1 VYLLPLPYGELNVT
15 VEDDVHKMS
24 GPLLLLAGP
33 GTGKTHSLARRM
45 KYLVEDECVNPENIT
60 VITFTAP
67 AARNMHERISD
78 SSNQELYVPPES
90 QPNLICTMH
99 SLGYRILREKASALG
114 LKDDIRVVYSDSLRN
129 ILVGDAA
136 QLAGFQREDADE
148 TSKCRQYGKCSRSD
162 EKKKCKICDEY
173 RKVLNCC
180 SAIDYDDQIMLACEV
195 LREDSELLKKYR
207 LRCQHL
213 LVDEY
218 QDINAGQFE
227 LIQIL
232 SEDQPEGLFVV
243 GDDDQSIYS
252 WRGGSPEFIRN
263 FGIHFGSEAK
273 IIPLEKSFRCHPHIL
288 DGALSVVAEYD
299 KNRLSKHK
307 LEYKTEEGAK
317 IKIHNVPSDKKE
329 ASVVRRIAEKAIPS
343 RSVLILLPHRGFS
356 KAIIEELRRAGIRFT
371 APMPLPG
378 DGVPLIS
385 TLSRWLMNNADS
397 LSFRECLEACI
408 NNPNFGIP
416 SKDSRKKEKLEDRE
430 KNLHKISTLW
440 KHVIEGDANS
450 FWHSLEHRKNDG
462 DLYSKTF
469 SAFDKVRSLNDSQD
483 DPASFLCEVVKVLH
497 PWRKTKQLLEELE
510 SWVESSGQVFYIG
523 QRTSVQL
530 MTLQGAKG
538 LEADIVCVVGLE
550 EGILPRSG
558 SSEEEIAEQSRL
570 MFVSMTRAIEELH
583 IFHARKRSGALM
595 FRPIYRKGKP
605 PDLQRSRFID
615 SIPNEHK
622 EVQYHKFG

>member
-1 VYLLPLPYGELNVT
+1 MEDEVY
-15 VEDDVHKMS
+15 KMS
-24 GPLLLLAGP
+24 GPILLLAGP
-33 GTGKTHSLARRM
+33 GTGKTYSLAKRI
-45 KYLVEDECVNPENIT
+45 KYLVEDRFTNPENIA
-60 VITFTAP
+60 VITFTAS

-78 SSNQELYVPPES
+78 SSNQELYVHPES
-90 QPNLICTMH
+90 QPNLISTMH
-99 SLGYRILREKASALG
+99 SLGYRILREKAPALG
-114 LKDDIRVVYSDSLRN
+114 LKDDIRVVYSDNLRN
-129 ILVGDAA
+129 ILVEDAA
-136 QLAGFQREDADE
+136 QLAGFQREDAGE
-148 TSKCRQYGKCSRSD
+148 TAKCRQYGKCFRSG
-162 EKKKCKICDEY
+162 EKKCKVCDEY

-180 SAIDYDDQIMLACEV
+180 SAIDYDDQIMLACKV
-195 LREDSELLKKYR
+195 LREDSDLLKKYR

-232 SEDQPEGLFVV
+232 SEDQREGLFVV

-263 FGIHFGSEAK
+263 FGKHFGSEAK

-288 DGALSVVAEYD
+288 EGALSVVAEYD
-299 KNRLSKHK
+299 KKRLSKHK
-307 LEYKTEEGAK
+307 LEYKTEVGAK
-317 IKIHNVPSDKKE
+317 IKVHNVPSDKKE
-329 ASVVRRIAEKAIPS
+329 ASVVRRIVEKAIPS

-356 KAIIEELRRAGIRFT
+356 KAIVEELRRAGIRFT
-371 APMPLPG
+371 APIPTPG
-378 DGVPLIS
+378 EGVPLLS
-385 TLSRWLMNNADS
+385 TLSRWLVNTADS

-408 NNPNFGIP
+408 NNPDFGIP
-416 SKDSRKKEKLEDRE
+416 SKESKKKEKLEDRE
-430 KNLHKISTLW
+430 RNLHKISALW
-440 KHVIEGDANS
+440 KHLIGGDAKS
-450 FWHSLEHRKNDG
+450 FWHSLELRKNGG

-469 SAFDKVRSLNDSQD
+469 SAFDNIRSLYDSQD
-483 DPASFLCEVVKVLH
+483 GPASFLYEVVKVLH
-497 PWRKTKQLLEELE
+497 PWKRTKDLLEELE

-523 QRTSVQL
+523 QRASVQL
-530 MTLQGAKG
+530 MTLPGAKG
-538 LEADIVCVVGLE
+538 LEADVVCVVGLE

-558 SSEEEIAEQSRL
+558 SSEEDIAEQSRL

-583 IFHARKRSGALM
+583 ILHARKRSGALM